1 MCTWC
6 AYTGALP
13 AAPILWECGKRIE
26 GLWSGIFTGMVT
38 LDDSGLHCGKLRGTT
53 LDWEKR
59 FALTDFPGTT
69 GLWHSRT
76 GGFGDD
82 DRAHPF
88 VSSDN
93 EVALVSQGF
102 SGVFAGEPQKSFI
115 RYGEMLMNLGY
126 NFPSAKTEDPS
137 GKYPLLFGKFNVHV
151 SEIVANTI
159 AYFFAQGMG
168 PLESVQKALSELPEE
183 ASSIVIFRKHPGKI
197 FYATTNQSVV
207 AARGRDGVMLS
218 VSSVAF
224 PDRRFHQLP
233 VNSCGM
239 LSPDECVIRKLS
251 DRYVVDETIPD
262 GLERNFLRTLAEIQ
276 PAGLAKICDQGLKPL
291 FPKGVMQCCAIST
304 YRTMENLLKEGRL
317 RMETGVDAE
326 YNWMH
331 STFRLA
337 E

>member
-38 LDDSGLHCGKLRGTT
+38 LDDSGLHCGKLRGTS

-59 FALTDFPGTT
+59 FALADFPGTT

-88 VSSDN
+88 VSSDG

-102 SGVFAGEPQKSFI
+102 SGVFAGKQQSFI
-115 RYGEMLMNLGY
+115 RYGEMLMNRGCK
-126 NFPSAKTEDPS
+126 FPSAKTEDPS
-137 GKYPLLFGKFNVHV
+137 GKYPLLFHKFNVHV

-159 AYFFAQGMG
+159 AYFFEQGME
-168 PLESVQKALSELPEE
+168 PLEAVQKALSELPEE
-183 ASSIVIFRKHPGKI
+183 ASSIVIFRRHPGKI

-207 AARGRDGVMLS
+207 AARGRDGIMLS

-224 PDRRFHQLP
+224 PDRRIQQLP

-262 GLERNFLRTLAEIQ
+262 GLERNFLRTLAELQ
-276 PAGLAKICDQGLKPL
+276 PVGMAKICDQGLKPL
-291 FPKGVMQCCAIST
+291 FPKGIMQCVAIST
-304 YRTMENLLKEGRL
+304 YRTMENLLKEGRI
-317 RMETGVDAE
+317 RMDTCVDPE

-331 STFRLA
+331 STFRIA

>member
-6 AYTGALP
+6 AYTGARF
-13 AAPILWECGKRIE
+13 AAPVLWESGKRIE
-26 GLWSGIFTGMVT
+26 GLWSGVFTGMVT
-38 LDDSGLHCGKLRGTT
+38 LDGSGLHCGKLRGTT

-59 FALTDFPGTT
+59 FKLADFPGTT

-88 VSSDN
+88 TSSDG

-102 SGVFAGEPQKSFI
+102 SGVFAGEPQKSYI
-115 RYGEMLMNLGY
+115 RYGEMLY
-126 NFPSAKTEDPS
+126 EKSWRFPSAKTEDPS
-137 GKYPLLFGKFNVHV
+137 GKYPLLFGKLNVHV
-151 SEIVANTI
+151 SEIVCNTI
-159 AYFFAQGMG
+159 AYFFSQGME
-168 PLESVQKALSELPEE
+168 PLDAVQKALSELPEE

-207 AARGRDGVMLS
+207 AARAFDGVMLS

-239 LSPDECVIRKLS
+239 ISPESCIIRKLS

-262 GLERNFLRTLAEIQ
+262 GLERQFVETLSRIQ
-276 PAGLAKICDQGLKPL
+276 PAHLAQICDQGLKPL

-304 YRTMENLLKEGRL
+304 YRTMENLLKEGRI
-317 RMETGVDAE
+317 RMETGVVPE
-326 YNWMH
+326 YNWMR
-331 STFRLA
+331 SLFRVA